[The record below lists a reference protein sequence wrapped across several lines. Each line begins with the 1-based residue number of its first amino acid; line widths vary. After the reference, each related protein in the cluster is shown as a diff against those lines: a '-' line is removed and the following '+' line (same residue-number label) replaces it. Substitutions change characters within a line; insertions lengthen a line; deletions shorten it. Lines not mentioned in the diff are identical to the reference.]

1 MAQLCLILFG
11 APGSGKGTQAKL
23 LQKTMG
29 LPQISTGDMLRES
42 VERGDDLGEE
52 IRAILKSGALVSD
65 EMVNALVEERISR
78 HDCEKGFI
86 LDGYPRTVAQAGTVD
101 TLLKSKGIRAVVVHL
116 KVDYN
121 VIVARLADRRL
132 CSVCGALYGIAPGAT
147 ATPSVCSLDGSKL
160 VVREDDRP
168 EVVTERLKAYDAK
181 TAPVLEYFR
190 KAGYMCLDVDGN
202 AEGGPAVVAAGIRG
216 LLAEAAGAGVAG

>member
-1 MAQLCLILFG
+1 MPQLCLILFG

-23 LQKTMG
+23 LQKNMG
-29 LPQISTGDMLRES
+29 IPQISTGDMLRES

-52 IRAILKSGALVSD
+52 IRAVLKAGALVSD

-78 HDCEKGFI
+78 PDCAKGFI
-86 LDGYPRTVAQAGTVD
+86 LDGYPRTVAQAGNVD
-101 TLLKSKGIRAVVVHL
+101 TLLKSKGIRSVVVHL

-121 VIVARLADRRL
+121 VIVARLAERRL

-147 ATPSVCSLDGSKL
+147 APPTVCSLDGAKL

-168 EVVTERLKAYDAK
+168 EVVTQRLKAYDAK
-181 TAPVLEYFR
+181 TAPVLDYFQ
-190 KAGYMCLDVDGN
+190 KAGYLCLDVDGN
-202 AEGGPAVVAAGIRG
+202 AEGGPEAVAAVIREQ
-216 LLAEAAGAGVAG
+216 LKAASGAGVAG